1 MRKTYTSDLSDE
13 QWTLIEPLIP
23 PQRAGGDTRTTNMR
37 DLIDAI
43 LYALKNGCQWR
54 DLPGDFAPDWH
65 TVYAYFNQWS
75 KDGTWQRIYDVLHR
89 RYRVSKGRTETP
101 SAVILDSQSVKGSA
115 SGGQERGFDGG
126 KLIKG
131 RKRHLMVTTQGL
143 PISVRVTAASTD
155 DRFAAMALI
164 EGAEAATVE
173 ADASPLGR
181 LALVWADAGYEGA
194 PFAAFISD
202 RGWRLEITHKE
213 TGKRGFQV
221 LKWRW
226 VVERTF
232 SWLMQ
237 CRRLVRD
244 FERLVK
250 IVEGFI
256 YVAMTRLLLRR
267 LAPVPAGSC
276 QTS

>member
-13 QWTLIEPLIP
+13 QWALIEPLIP
-23 PQRAGGDTRTTNMR
+23 PQRTGGDRRTTNMR

-43 LYALKNGCQWR
+43 LYVLKNGCQWR
-54 DLPGDFAPDWH
+54 DLPGDFDPDWH

-89 RYRVSKGRTETP
+89 RYRQASGREETP
-101 SAVILDSQSVKGSA
+101 SAAILDSQSVKGSA

-126 KLIKG
+126 KQIKG
-131 RKRHLMVTTQGL
+131 RKRHLMVSTQGL
-143 PISVRVTAASTD
+143 PISVHVTAASTD
-155 DRFAAMALI
+155 DRFAAKELI
-164 EGAEAATVE
+164 TRLEKTESAEGVAP
-173 ADASPLGR
+173 PLGR
-181 LALVWADAGYEGA
+181 LSLVWADAGYEGA
-194 PFAAFISD
+194 PFAAFVSD
-202 RGWRLEITHKE
+202 RGWRLEIKHKE
-213 TGKRGFQV
+213 AGKRGFQV
-221 LKWRW
+221 LSWRW

-250 IVEGFI
+250 MVEGFI

-267 LAPVPAGSC
+267 LTRASVGSVG
-276 QTS
+276 